1 MRFVCCVV
9 SAVMLATVA
18 SARADSVQAFDVPGA
33 FAVRPSVQRIET
45 RAVGE
50 GALHSNANPIPEPAN
65 LALLGTVL
73 LGLALVV
80 RRRVNV

>member
-1 MRFVCCVV
+1 V
-9 SAVMLATVA
+9 
-18 SARADSVQAFDVPGA
+18 RAGVP
-33 FAVRPSVQRIET
+33 RIET

-65 LALLGTVL
+65 LALLGTAL
-73 LGLALVV
+73 LALALVV